1 MEYYDEINPKQT
13 YYLSMEFLQGRALL
27 NVIGNLELTD
37 AYVEALSK
45 LGYNLESVVEKEPD
59 ATLRNGGLGHGQRF

>member
-1 MEYYDEINPKQT
+1 MEYYHEINPKQT

-27 NVIGNLELTD
+27 NAICNLELTD

-45 LGYNLESVVEKEPD
+45 LGSNMESVVEKEPG
-59 ATLRNGGLGHGQRF
+59 AALRNGGA